1 MAKKVSKADLMKKAA
16 RLKIKG
22 RSSMNKAQL
31 EKAVAKASG
40 SGQGLL
46 FKRTKGSLRQTKVR
60 GGTNRARDLQRRA
73 KLPGKRRA
81 ASGRTYYERRVNRS
95 DQNPSQMLGD
105 YSGFENAA
113 AFYFAIEMSNDQD
126 LYKYF
131 KTLINQG
138 VLLDGEHL
146 AREWRDII
154 DEEIADV
161 ENCGK
166 LFHFSR
172 SRRPLIAEMAVNFYN
187 SVSLPGWDQIFE
199 DFVSE

>member
-22 RSSMNKAQL
+22 RSTMNKAQL

-113 AFYFAIEMSNDQD
+113 AFWFAITMSNDQGIYKFFKRLIQQGRIVRGKD
-126 LYKYF
+126 LEE
-131 KTLINQG
+131 I
-138 VLLDGEHL
+138 
-146 AREWRDII
+146 WRDII
-154 DEEIADV
+154 GEEISDIEDRLIDFHYARSKTPYIAD
-161 ENCGK
+161 
-166 LFHFSR
+166 
-172 SRRPLIAEMAVNFYN
+172 MAQMFLNEVTPY
-187 SVSLPGWDQIFE
+187 GWNQILD
-199 DFVSE
+199 DFTME